1 MTVAVKSGG
10 AVKKFREIR
19 ENRHEYAKEWKKRTG
34 GKVLG
39 YFCTY
44 VPEELIEAAGVL
56 PVRILGSHEPEDL
69 TEPHIYKMYCPF
81 CRDCLAQGL
90 RGRYDYLDGIMI
102 AHSCTHIRQTYSSW
116 TIHLPTSFQYYF
128 SMPAK
133 VQGAFAKPF
142 LVAEMKAFKE
152 ALEKWT
158 GQKISDAKI
167 DEAINV
173 YNTNRRLMG
182 EIYEL
187 RKNTIPPISGTQSM
201 EMVVASQM
209 MDKKEHNELLKQ
221 ALIELKNKKD
231 GVEPSARL
239 IIIGSEDDDT
249 EFLEM
254 VESLGASIVV
264 DDHCT
269 GSRYF
274 WTEVIPGGDRLEAL
288 ADRYLLRPPCPQKD
302 WEERK
307 RWPHISKLIDDWK
320 VQGAL
325 LIQQKFCDPHEFD
338 IPYLSK
344 NLKEK
349 KNIPSLF
356 LEFDVLVPVGQFRT
370 RVEAFLE
377 IIQQASLEF

>member
-1 MTVAVKSGG
+1 MTLAVKSES
-10 AVKKFREIR
+10 AVKRFHEIR
-19 ENRHEYAKEWKKRTG
+19 QNRHEYAKEWKKRTG

-44 VPEELIEAAGVL
+44 VPEELINAAGVL

-102 AHSCTHIRQTYSSW
+102 AHSCTHIRQAYSSW
-116 TIHLPTSFQYYF
+116 TIHLPTKFQYYF

-133 VQGAFAKPF
+133 VQAPLAKPF
-142 LVAEMKAFKE
+142 LVSELKAFKE

-158 GQKISDAKI
+158 GEKITDAKI
-167 DEAINV
+167 DESIDI
-173 YNTNRRLMG
+173 YNTNRKLMTDV
-182 EIYEL
+182 YEL

-201 EMVVASQM
+201 EMVVSSQM

-221 ALIELKNKKD
+221 ALTELKQKKD

-274 WTEVIPGGDRLEAL
+274 WTEVKLKGDRLEAL
-288 ADRYLLRPPCPQKD
+288 AERYLNRPPCPQKD
-302 WEERK
+302 WEERR
-307 RWPHISKLIDDWK
+307 RWPHIEKLIDDWR

-338 IPYLSK
+338 IPYLNK
-344 NLKEK
+344 MLKEK
-349 KNIPSLF
+349 KNMPTLF
-356 LEFDVLVPVGQFRT
+356 LEFDVLVPLGQFRT